1 LALQAD
7 MHMPPERAADLSC
20 REEVLAVRRSTR
32 LWHPPDAQP
41 RGETWSRRTL
51 AAAAACS
58 AGLGLLLVA
67 AEHEAT
73 ISPEVVVTALTIG
86 NLLILARFASLAAH
100 SAARIGRRQ
109 MAAEHEAA
117 TRHIEV
123 QQLIDNT
130 PAIVCMKRLDDGRY
144 LLVNREWERLF
155 RVPRAEALNL
165 TAHQV
170 HSAKLADSLRD
181 NDLWVAREGKTV
193 QFEES
198 HPNGAGGSMRAYASV
213 KFPVRDDDGQV
224 YAIGGISTDI
234 TERLAVEEKVRKL
247 NADLEIRV
255 RERTADIEASTRE
268 LDAFAYS
275 VSHDLRA
282 PLRSLN
288 GFSQALLEDFSDVLD
303 DTGKDYLRRI
313 HRSVRTMGQMIDSLL
328 NLSRATRAELNR
340 RAIDLSALVGE
351 IAAELSAADPG
362 RQVTVKIADNLR
374 CNGDPQ
380 LLRLVLRN
388 LLGNARKFS
397 AKTSCARI
405 DVGQVDI
412 DGEDVFFVRD
422 NGAGFDMRYASK
434 LFSAFQRLHS
444 AADFEGTGVGLA
456 TVQRI
461 VSRHGG
467 HIFAEAEPGK
477 GATFYFTL
485 QTPTE
490 GIR

>member
-1 LALQAD
+1 
-7 MHMPPERAADLSC
+7 M
-20 REEVLAVRRSTR
+20 RRFTR
-32 LWHPPDAQP
+32 LWHRPDAQP
-41 RGETWSRRTL
+41 HGETWSRRTL

-58 AGLGLLLVA
+58 AGLGLFLAGAERTA
-67 AEHEAT
+67 AV
-73 ISPEVVVTALTIG
+73 SPWLAVLAVTVG
-86 NLLILARFASLAAH
+86 NLLILARFATLAAR
-100 SAARIGRRQ
+100 AATRIGRRQ
-109 MAAEHEAA
+109 IAAED
-117 TRHIEV
+117 EV
-123 QQLIDNT
+123 RAKHTELQQLIDNT
-130 PAIVCMKRLDDGRY
+130 PAVVFMKRVDDGRY
-144 LLVNREWERLF
+144 LLVNRAWERLF
-155 RVPRAEALNL
+155 KVPRDKVLEL
-165 TAHQV
+165 TSHQV
-170 HSAKLADSLRD
+170 HSVRLADSLRD
-181 NDLWVAREGKTV
+181 NDLWVAREGKAV

-198 HPNGAGGSMRAYASV
+198 YPHGVGGSMRTYSSV
-213 KFPVRDDDGQV
+213 KFPMRDNEGQV
-224 YAIGGISTDI
+224 YAICGISTDI
-234 TERLAVEEKVRKL
+234 TERIIVEEKVRKL

-255 RERTADIEASTRE
+255 HERTADIEASTRE

-288 GFSQALLEDFSDVLD
+288 GFSQALLEDYSGVLD

-313 HRSVRTMGQMIDSLL
+313 HRNVRNMGQMIDSLL
-328 NLSRATRAELNR
+328 SLSRATRADLNR
-340 RAIDLSALVGE
+340 GAIDLSALTSE

-362 RQVTVKIADNLR
+362 RDVTVEIADNLR
-374 CNGDPQ
+374 CTGDPQ

-397 AKTSCARI
+397 AKTPCARI
-405 DVGQVDI
+405 DVGQVDV
-412 DGEDVFFVRD
+412 DGEGVFFVRD

-467 HIFAEAEPGK
+467 RIFAEAEPGK

-485 QTPTE
+485 QAPT
-490 GIR
+490 GGTR

>member
-1 LALQAD
+1 
-7 MHMPPERAADLSC
+7 MPPEEAAGLSR
-20 REEVLAVRRSTR
+20 REGVLTVRRLTWLR
-32 LWHPPDAQP
+32 HRPDAQL

-51 AAAAACS
+51 AGAAACS
-58 AGLGLLLVA
+58 AGLGLLLVVAEREAVVSPWLAVA
-67 AEHEAT
+67 A
-73 ISPEVVVTALTIG
+73 VTAG
-86 NLLILARFASLAAH
+86 NLLILARFANLAAR
-100 SAARIGRRQ
+100 STARIGRRQ
-109 MAAEHEAA
+109 TAAEHEALA
-117 TRHIEV
+117 KHIEL

-130 PAIVCMKRLDDGRY
+130 PAVVFMKRLDDGRY

-155 RVPRAEALNL
+155 KVPRDEVLDL
-165 TAHQV
+165 TSHQV
-170 HSAKLADSLRD
+170 HSAELADSLRD
-181 NDLWVAREGKTV
+181 NDLWVAREGGPV
-193 QFEES
+193 QFDES
-198 HPNGAGGSMRAYASV
+198 YPNGIGGSMRTYSSV
-213 KFPVRDDDGQV
+213 KFPVRDNDGQA
-224 YAIGGISTDI
+224 YAICGISTDI
-234 TERLAVEEKVRKL
+234 TERIAAEEKVRKL

-255 RERTADIEASTRE
+255 RERTADIDAATRE

-340 RAIDLSALVGE
+340 RAIDLSALTGE

-362 RQVTVKIADNLR
+362 RGVTVQIADNLR
-374 CNGDPQ
+374 CSGDPQ

-397 AKTSCARI
+397 AKTAGARI
-405 DVGQVDI
+405 DVGKVAI

-467 HIFAEAEPGK
+467 RIYAEAEPGK

-485 QTPTE
+485 QTATG

>member
-1 LALQAD
+1 
-7 MHMPPERAADLSC
+7 MRPFS
-20 REEVLAVRRSTR
+20 R
-32 LWHPPDAQP
+32 LWHQPDAQP
-41 RGETWSRRTL
+41 HGATWSNRTL
-51 AAAAACS
+51 ATAAVCS
-58 AGLGLLLVA
+58 AALGLLLITAEREA
-67 AEHEAT
+67 A
-73 ISPEVVVTALTIG
+73 ISPEVAISAATGG
-86 NLLILARFASLAAH
+86 NLLILAWFATLAAR
-100 SAARIGRRQ
+100 SAARIGRGQ
-109 MAAEHEAA
+109 LAAEHEAQA
-117 TRHIEV
+117 KHAEL

-130 PAIVCMKRLDDGRY
+130 PAVVFMKRLDNGRY

-155 RVPRAEALNL
+155 KIPREKALNL

-170 HSAKLADSLRD
+170 HSPQVADSLRD
-181 NDLWVAREGKTV
+181 NDLWVAREGKPV
-193 QFEES
+193 QFDES
-198 HPNGAGGSMRAYASV
+198 YPQGIGGSMRTYSSV
-213 KFPVRDDDGQV
+213 KFPVRGNDGQV
-224 YAIGGISTDI
+224 YAICGISTDV
-234 TERLAVEEKVRKL
+234 TERIATQEKVRKL
-247 NADLEIRV
+247 NTDLEIRV

-288 GFSQALLEDFSDVLD
+288 GFSQALLEDFSGVLD
-303 DTGKDYLRRI
+303 DTGQDYLRRI
-313 HRSVRTMGQMIDSLL
+313 HRNVRNMGQMIDSLL

-340 RAIDLSALVGE
+340 GAIDLSALTGE

-362 RQVTVKIADNLR
+362 RDVTVEIADNLR
-374 CNGDPQ
+374 CTGDPQ

-397 AKTSCARI
+397 AKTPGARI

-412 DGEDVFFVRD
+412 DGENVFFVRD
-422 NGAGFDMRYASK
+422 NGAGFDMRYAGK

-444 AADFEGTGVGLA
+444 ASDFEGTGVGLA

-467 HIFAEAEPGK
+467 RIFAEAVPGR

-485 QTPTE
+485 QTATG

>member
-1 LALQAD
+1 
-7 MHMPPERAADLSC
+7 
-20 REEVLAVRRSTR
+20 
-32 LWHPPDAQP
+32 
-41 RGETWSRRTL
+41 
-51 AAAAACS
+51 
-58 AGLGLLLVA
+58 LLLVT
-67 AEHEAT
+67 AELEAI
-73 ISPEVVVTALTIG
+73 ISPEVAVAAVTGG
-86 NLLILARFASLAAH
+86 NLLILARFATLAAR
-100 SAARIGRRQ
+100 SAVRIGRRQ
-109 MAAEHEAA
+109 MAAEHEVRA
-117 TRHIEV
+117 RHTEV
-123 QQLIDNT
+123 LQLIDNT
-130 PAIVCMKRLDDGRY
+130 PAVIFMKRLDDGRY

-155 RVPRAEALNL
+155 KVPRDKALNL

-170 HSAKLADSLRD
+170 HSGKLADSLRD

-198 HPNGAGGSMRAYASV
+198 HLNSVGGSMRTYASV
-213 KFPVRDDDGQV
+213 KFPVRGHDGQV

-234 TERLAVEEKVRKL
+234 TERIAAEENVRKL

-255 RERTADIEASTRE
+255 RERTADIEASTSE

-282 PLRSLN
+282 PLRSLS
-288 GFSQALLEDFSDVLD
+288 GFSQALLEDFSDVID
-303 DTGKDYLRRI
+303 DTGQDYLRRI
-313 HRSVRTMGQMIDSLL
+313 HRNVRAMGQMIDSLL
-328 NLSRATRAELNR
+328 NLSRATRAELSR
-340 RAIDLSALVGE
+340 GAIDLSALAGE

-362 RQVTVKIADNLR
+362 RDVTVEIADNLR
-374 CNGDPQ
+374 CSGDPQ

-397 AKTSCARI
+397 AKTPSARI
-405 DVGQVDI
+405 DVGLVDI

-467 HIFAEAEPGK
+467 RIFAEAEPGK

-485 QTPTE
+485 QTAT
-490 GIR
+490 GRLR

>member
-1 LALQAD
+1 
-7 MHMPPERAADLSC
+7 MHMPPERAAGLSC
-20 REEVLAVRRSTR
+20 REEVLTVRRSTR
-32 LWHPPDAQP
+32 LWHRPDAEP
-41 RGETWSRRTL
+41 RGETWSRRTF

-58 AGLGLLLVA
+58 AGLGLLLAV
-67 AEHEAT
+67 AEHEAAV
-73 ISPEVVVTALTIG
+73 SPEVAVVVVAAG
-86 NLLILARFASLAAH
+86 NLLILARFATLAAR
-100 SAARIGRRQ
+100 SAARIGRREI
-109 MAAEHEAA
+109 AAENDALAKHTEL
-117 TRHIEV
+117 

-130 PAIVCMKRLDDGRY
+130 PAVVFMKRLDDGRY

-155 RVPRAEALNL
+155 KVPRGEVLDL

-170 HSAKLADSLRD
+170 HAAKLADSLRD
-181 NDLWVAREGKTV
+181 NDLWVAREGRPV

-198 HPNGAGGSMRAYASV
+198 YPHGIDGSLRTYSSV
-213 KFPVRDDDGQV
+213 KFPVRDNDGQA
-224 YAIGGISTDI
+224 YAICGISTDI
-234 TERLAVEEKVRKL
+234 TERIATEEKVRKL
-247 NADLEIRV
+247 NADLETRV
-255 RERTADIEASTRE
+255 RERTADIDAATRE

-328 NLSRATRAELNR
+328 DLSRATRAELNR
-340 RAIDLSALVGE
+340 SAIDLSALAGE
-351 IAAELSAADPG
+351 ITAELSAADPG
-362 RQVTVKIADNLR
+362 RNVTVHIADNLR
-374 CNGDPQ
+374 CTGDPQ
-380 LLRLVLRN
+380 LLRLALRN

-397 AKTSCARI
+397 AKAPRARI
-405 DVGQVDI
+405 DVGQADV

-467 HIFAEAEPGK
+467 RIYAEAEPGK

>member
-1 LALQAD
+1 
-7 MHMPPERAADLSC
+7 M
-20 REEVLAVRRSTR
+20 RRFTR
-32 LWHPPDAQP
+32 LWRRPDAQP
-41 RGETWSRRTL
+41 HGETWSRQTL

-58 AGLGLLLVA
+58 AGLGLFLVA
-67 AEHEAT
+67 AEREAAV
-73 ISPEVVVTALTIG
+73 SPELAVAVVTCG
-86 NLLILARFASLAAH
+86 NLLILARFATLAARA
-100 SAARIGRRQ
+100 AARTGRRQ
-109 MAAEHEAA
+109 TAAEDEARA
-117 TRHIEV
+117 KHTEL

-130 PAIVCMKRLDDGRY
+130 PAVVYMKRLDDDRY

-155 RVPRAEALNL
+155 KTPRDEALNL
-165 TAHQV
+165 TAHQI
-170 HSAKLADSLRD
+170 HSGKLADSLRD
-181 NDLWVAREGKTV
+181 NDLWVVREGKAV

-198 HPNGAGGSMRAYASV
+198 YPNGAGGSMRTYASV
-213 KFPVRDDDGQV
+213 KFPVRDNDGQM
-224 YAIGGISTDI
+224 YAICGISSDI
-234 TERLAVEEKVRKL
+234 TERIIAEEKVRKL
-247 NADLEIRV
+247 NEDLEVRV
-255 RERTADIEASTRE
+255 RERTADIEAATRE

-282 PLRSLN
+282 PLRSLS
-288 GFSQALLEDFSDVLD
+288 GFSQALLEDSADVLD

-313 HRSVRTMGQMIDSLL
+313 HRNVRNMGQMIDSLL
-328 NLSRATRAELNR
+328 SLSRATRAELSR
-340 RAIDLSALVGE
+340 GAVDLSALARE
-351 IAAELSAADPG
+351 IAAELSAANPSQD
-362 RQVTVKIADNLR
+362 VTVEIADNLR
-374 CNGDPQ
+374 CTGDPQ

-397 AKTSCARI
+397 AKTPDARI

-412 DGEDVFFVRD
+412 DGERVFFVRD

-467 HIFAEAEPGK
+467 RIYAKAEPGK

-485 QTPTE
+485 QTAA
-490 GIR
+490 GGVR

>member
-1 LALQAD
+1 
-7 MHMPPERAADLSC
+7 MHMPPEGMADLSC
-20 REEVLAVRRSTR
+20 REEVLAVRRFTR
-32 LWHPPDAQP
+32 LWHRPDAHD
-41 RGETWSRRTL
+41 EVDAWSRRVL
-51 AAAAACS
+51 AGAAACS
-58 AGLGLLLVA
+58 VGLGLLLVVAEREAVVSPWLAVA
-67 AEHEAT
+67 A
-73 ISPEVVVTALTIG
+73 VTAG
-86 NLLILARFASLAAH
+86 NLLILARFATLAAR
-100 SAARIGRRQ
+100 SAARIGRRKI
-109 MAAEHEAA
+109 AAEHEALA
-117 TRHIEV
+117 KHIEL

-130 PAIVCMKRLDDGRY
+130 PAVVFMKRLDDGRY

-155 RVPRAEALNL
+155 KVPRDEVLDL
-165 TAHQV
+165 TSHQV
-170 HSAKLADSLRD
+170 HSAELADSLRD
-181 NDLWVAREGKTV
+181 NDLWVAREGRPV
-193 QFEES
+193 QFDES
-198 HPNGAGGSMRAYASV
+198 YPNGIGGSLRTYSSV
-213 KFPVRDDDGQV
+213 KFPVRDNDGQA
-224 YAIGGISTDI
+224 YAICGISTDI
-234 TERLAVEEKVRKL
+234 TERIAAEEKVRKL

-255 RERTADIEASTRE
+255 RERTADIDAATRE

-340 RAIDLSALVGE
+340 RAIDLSALTGE

-362 RQVTVKIADNLR
+362 RDVTVQIADNLR
-374 CNGDPQ
+374 CSGDPQ

-397 AKTSCARI
+397 AKTPCARI
-405 DVGQVDI
+405 DVGQVAI

-467 HIFAEAEPGK
+467 RIYAEAEPGK

-485 QTPTE
+485 QTATG